1 MAFSGLVISFIVGV
15 PRLGAFDPNQA
26 DTRKMNIA
34 NALKKTPLFSGM
46 SDETLA
52 HFTAKS
58 PVKHYAKGE
67 ELFAMG
73 DPASAFYFIVEGWVK
88 LYRMTREGEESIINV
103 FAPGET
109 FAEAAVFGPVQ
120 RYPVNA
126 QAVEDTTLL
135 EIPRSLFVEKIMA
148 DSDFALSI
156 LGAISAKQRYLIQQI
171 EQLTVREAPQRIGTF
186 LLRLCPPG
194 RDRDVEVPLPY
205 DKSLI
210 ARRLNIQ
217 PETFSRAFKKLEPH
231 GVTLKGRVA
240 AIEDIEKLSAF
251 CDFEDRNSP
260 C

>member
-1 MAFSGLVISFIVGV
+1 
-15 PRLGAFDPNQA
+15 
-26 DTRKMNIA
+26 
-34 NALKKTPLFSGM
+34 
-46 SDETLA
+46 
-52 HFTAKS
+52 
-58 PVKHYAKGE
+58 
-67 ELFAMG
+67 MG
-73 DPASAFYFIVEGWVK
+73 DPATSFFFIIDGWIK
-88 LYRMTREGEESIINV
+88 LYRMTRDGEESIINV

-109 FAEAAVFGPVQ
+109 FAEAAVFGPMQ

-126 QAVEDTTLL
+126 QAVEDTNIL
-135 EIPRSLFVEKIMA
+135 EIPRSLFVEMIRA

-194 RDRDVEVPLPY
+194 RSSSVEVALPY

-240 AIEDIEKLSAF
+240 AIEDIEKLATF
-251 CDFEDRNSP
+251 CDFEDRHSP

>member
-1 MAFSGLVISFIVGV
+1 
-15 PRLGAFDPNQA
+15 
-26 DTRKMNIA
+26 MNIA

-46 SDETLA
+46 QDETLS
-52 HFTAKS
+52 HFAEKS
-58 PVKHYAKGE
+58 PVKHYEKGE

-73 DPASAFYFIVEGWVK
+73 DPASAFFFIINGWIK
-88 LYRMTREGEESIINV
+88 LYRVSREGEESIINV

-109 FAEAAVFGPVQ
+109 FAEAAVFGPMQ

-126 QAVEDTTLL
+126 QAVEETTLL
-135 EIPRSLFVEKIMA
+135 EIPRNLFVEQIRA

-156 LGAISAKQRYLIQQI
+156 LGAISAKQHYLIQQI

-186 LLRLCPPG
+186 LLRLCPVG
-194 RDRDVEVPLPY
+194 NGKNVEVSLPY

-240 AIEDIEKLSAF
+240 VIENIESLSAF
-251 CDFEDRNSP
+251 CDVEDRNSP